1 MPLGRSSS
9 TGGRGG
15 VGGGGGGGEGG
26 RGSLT
31 GSVSASSLEGLLMQD
46 VDFDL
51 RATTKL
57 IKQVALVHKHSGV
70 SGGGRDG
77 GRGQSSEHDEEYDEE
92 DLFDLYESGEGGR
105 EDGDVPGVLNR
116 AADDSQPML
125 NVDMTE
131 EEGGKAKAQAAGG
144 GGGGGGGG
152 GELKKCGS
160 LSMLEALTLTSSSTS
175 GSGGEGG
182 REGGSAETK
191 PSPLAMEMT
200 ADSVDLDATAC
211 PFNDTM
217 AGTEALG
224 DTITI
229 VGGGGNGGG
238 SSTSA
243 SMDLIR
249 DGSQDTSISALPPAL
264 RTQVSLADIDSS
276 HHLNA
281 SGSLALLAME
291 AAAAGSESKDG
302 DLVANELIA
311 GFVDESDGPILRLY
325 NVQRCTGLE
334 VSPAMLLFCR
344 HGLVMVDGFA
354 KVAGEEGSSSSG
366 SSISIKRVPLSASTA
381 SSNSNATFG
390 GANSSS
396 SSSSSSSSTS
406 VPQQQGAGGVSGGEG
421 AGSSN
426 AAAPSSSTT
435 SSLSTEDLDHRFNV
449 YLRAPSTK
457 EDGRRPSAEALRM
470 NKVLDNPPLP
480 STSPRNV
487 PPRQGT
493 EEDGSSA
500 NATASLGRIGFDLEN
515 PPHVERMRFDRLRIL
530 YKRRYQFRHV
540 AIEFFDVDGR
550 SFLVALQKPEEQ
562 TQVVDLVLDAPLV
575 NSVFWTNNQD
585 GALQKLGGG
594 GRINY
599 KRFMAHWRQQLTSKW
614 QSGRMTN
621 FEYLMH
627 LNALAGRSFH
637 DLTQYPVFPWVL
649 SDYTSVDLDLGNPS
663 VYRDLR
669 KPMGALGESRAKQ
682 FRERFEQLAS
692 LVEDMSPE
700 EAAGEAPPFHYGTH
714 YSCAGY
720 VLYYLLRLEPYARL
734 HLQLQGGKFDKA
746 DRLFRDIKSSW
757 DSASRENLQD
767 VRELIPEFYYLPEFL
782 TNHNQF
788 DYGWLQKGLAVNHV
802 MLPPWAKGDA
812 REFVRLQRMALE
824 SKYVSE
830 NLSYWIDL
838 IFGCKQTGPEAV
850 EAQNLF
856 VHLTYEGVV
865 DIDAI
870 QDPVIREAT
879 IAQIH
884 NFGQTPGRLF
894 KRPHPVRRVPVPLQS
909 FQQDEGSATMTGGAA
924 AAAGLGGSST
934 AGNAA
939 SGSSSNNST
948 SSAGPGVPRHVDPSA
963 LAWHQ
968 YTTPSLCIVG
978 APQTIA
984 LRPTSTS
991 QLGAPY
997 GGAVPSAV
1005 QPVGD
1010 VWTVKDRAVGV
1021 GLDCALVPPSLVKYA
1036 RYGSPDY
1043 GLAFRVA
1050 VPTTRHQ
1057 YVDRVVSVHE
1067 QLHLGAVNC
1076 LALDEA
1082 GELAVTGSKDS
1093 TVRVWCL
1100 SKQQAHAQP
1109 PQLHSASGS
1118 GGKTLSLQATLCG
1131 HSNEVLCVDV
1141 AAQLGILLSGGAD
1154 RLAVA
1159 WDVRDFTSQRLLVGH
1174 TSPVTSVSINK
1185 RTGDMVTLGGV
1196 DIRVWSVTGEPL
1208 AQVSA
1213 IAVVKEV
1220 PTCVVATD
1228 CPEWQNG
1235 VVAVT
1240 GHDNG
1245 KLCLWGLQNL
1255 SDDEPGRSVAEG
1267 EAAAAAGAAG
1277 GRGGG
1282 GGGAGGGGRGIGD
1295 NAGDG
1300 SNGGEGEVDVGSNT
1314 GTTQGR
1320 QLRVMQ
1326 ILQGVHTAAI
1336 TAVRVGREQRDLA
1349 VGDAMGRCSK
1359 WTSVRLDQLP
1369 EKEIMQLAFT
1379 ARRR

>member
-1 MPLGRSSS
+1 MLK
-9 TGGRGG
+9 
-15 VGGGGGGGEGG
+15 
-26 RGSLT
+26 
-31 GSVSASSLEGLLMQD
+31 QD

-57 IKQVALVHKHSGV
+57 IKQVALVHMHSGV
-70 SGGGRDG
+70 
-77 GRGQSSEHDEEYDEE
+77 GRGGDKGRGYSGHDEEYDEE
-92 DLFDLYESGEGGR
+92 DLFDLYENENGER
-105 EDGDVPGVLNR
+105 EDVELPGGLNR
-116 AADDSQPML
+116 AADDSQPIL
-125 NVDMTE
+125 DVDMTE
-131 EEGGKAKAQAAGG
+131 EAGEEKKEEKKGKSQAEGVEAREREKD
-144 GGGGGGGG
+144 
-152 GELKKCGS
+152 GS
-160 LSMLEALTLTSSSTS
+160 LTLAGCSTGGSSGEGEREEGSPETKSSSL
-175 GSGGEGG
+175 G
-182 REGGSAETK
+182 R
-191 PSPLAMEMT
+191 EMT
-200 ADSVDLDATAC
+200 ANSVDLDTTAC

-217 AGTEALG
+217 AVMEAGGRIGTALG
-224 DTITI
+224 DNVNI
-229 VGGGGNGGG
+229 VGAGGGSGEE

-243 SMDLIR
+243 SLDMIR
-249 DGSQDTSISALPPAL
+249 DGSQDTSTLPPAL
-264 RTQVSLADIDSS
+264 RTQVSMPDIDSS
-276 HHLNA
+276 HHHLNA

-291 AAAAGSESKDG
+291 AAAAGSESNDG

-334 VSPAMLLFCR
+334 VSPALLLFCR
-344 HGLVMVDGFA
+344 HGLVIVDGFA
-354 KVAGEEGSSSSG
+354 KVAGEEGSSSG
-366 SSISIKRVPLSASTA
+366 SSISIKRVALSSTA
-381 SSNSNATFG
+381 YSNSNATFG
-390 GANSSS
+390 ASTTNSSS
-396 SSSSSSSSTS
+396 TNRSSASI
-406 VPQQQGAGGVSGGEG
+406 PQQGASGVIGRED

-426 AAAPSSSTT
+426 AAAPSSSSTT
-435 SSLSTEDLDHRFNV
+435 TTTTTSLSTEDLDHRFNV

-457 EDGRRPSAEALRM
+457 GDNRRPSAEAICM
-470 NKVLDNPPLP
+470 NKALSNPPL
-480 STSPRNV
+480 SSSSICNV
-487 PPRQGT
+487 PPCQGT
-493 EEDGSSA
+493 EDESSA
-500 NATASLGRIGFDLEN
+500 KATASLGRIGFDLEN
-515 PPHVERMRFDRLRIL
+515 PPHVERMRFDRLKIL

-540 AIEFFDVDGR
+540 AIEFFDIDGR
-550 SFLVALQKPEEQ
+550 SFLVALQTPGEQ
-562 TQVVDLVLDAPLV
+562 TQLVDLVMDAPLV
-575 NSVFWTNNQD
+575 KSVFWSNNQD

-627 LNALAGRSFH
+627 LNALAGRSVH

-649 SDYTSVDLDLGNPS
+649 SDYTSVDLDLNNPS

-669 KPMGALGESRAKQ
+669 KPMGALGETRAKQ
-682 FRERFEQLAS
+682 FRERFDQLAS
-692 LVEDMSPE
+692 LVEDLSPE

-767 VRELIPEFYYLPEFL
+767 VRELIPEFFYLPEFL

-909 FQQDEGSATMTGGAA
+909 FQQDEGSVTMTAAAAAA
-924 AAAGLGGSST
+924 AAAGLGGTSA
-934 AGNAA
+934 AGNA
-939 SGSSSNNST
+939 SNSSSSG
-948 SSAGPGVPRHVDPSA
+948 GPSVPRYIDPSA

-997 GGAVPSAV
+997 GGAIPSAV

-1010 VWTVKDRAVGV
+1010 VWTVKDRAIGV
-1021 GLDCALVPPSLVKYA
+1021 GLDCALVPSNLVKYA

-1174 TSPVTSVSINK
+1174 ASPVTSVSINK

-1255 SDDEPGRSVAEG
+1255 SDDRPDRSVIDG
-1267 EAAAAAGAAG
+1267 EATAAVVAV
-1277 GRGGG
+1277 
-1282 GGGAGGGGRGIGD
+1282 AGGGSRGEGQGVRGD
-1295 NAGDG
+1295 RVGDSTGHG
-1300 SNGGEGEVDVGSNT
+1300 SNCGEEEADVGSNT

-1326 ILQGVHTAAI
+1326 ILQGVHTASI

-1349 VGDAMGRCSK
+1349 VGDAMGRCSR
-1359 WTSVRLDQLP
+1359 WASVRLDQLP
-1369 EKEIMQLAFT
+1369 EKEIMQLALT
-1379 ARRR
+1379 ARKR